1 MVNEPSGFELLRLY
15 CNLLIMAAAYQMV
28 LDAEESASQPK
39 FKNRYSVQRQV
50 SGMHLMKLLRTEIHF
65 DEP

>member
-39 FKNRYSVQRQV
+39 FKNR
-50 SGMHLMKLLRTEIHF
+50 
-65 DEP
+65 